1 MKATLKYTIFFSLR
15 PAINLNEIMKS
26 IQGALMLHNTEA
38 SATEIELLTVKT
50 ANLLPTQKSC
60 CYPDQWVVD
69 GSIPSPQDKQ
79 AGLNCSYKKIRQKK
93 V

>member
-1 MKATLKYTIFFSLR
+1 
-15 PAINLNEIMKS
+15 MKS

-50 ANLLPTQKSC
+50 ANLLPTQKC
-60 CYPDQWVVD
+60 CCSPDQWVVD

-79 AGLNCSYKKIRQKK
+79 AGLMMSS
-93 V
+93 